1 MSDLR
6 NSNLMQV
13 PDLGSA
19 IQDLS
24 QFETSSA
31 LLQLEAALG
40 ALRVLAVELERGK
53 RMDPMEQRA
62 TERALL
68 EFREQLRVA
77 NLLTRQGLAYCRNWS
92 DALMPPADSYGSQGQ
107 ERPRDLDFHA
117 VRLEG

>member
-1 MSDLR
+1 MSELP
-6 NSNLMQV
+6 NSNLIQV

-19 IQDLS
+19 IQNLS
-24 QFETSSA
+24 QFETTSA
-31 LLQLEAALG
+31 VLQLEEALG
-40 ALRVLAVELERGK
+40 ALRGLAAELERGK
-53 RMDPMEQRA
+53 PMDPKEQRA

-68 EFREQLRVA
+68 ALREQLRVA

-107 ERPRDLDFHA
+107 ERPRDLDLHA